1 MESFILLIF
10 FTLALALIVS
20 ELVGAKHIKKA
31 KIFRCVI
38 VVVSI
43 LCFSYWFFEQSS
55 STIKQNSMVVQIMN
69 KLPQP
74 IDFYILKIGH
84 NDSSKTLNHL
94 DIISPNNYRI
104 EYLDMAESDEFW
116 LVGYLGK
123 KDIVYFTQYYV
134 PNKDMDQIIEINN
147 YFNQNQKLSKSA
159 NEAIQN
165 FRSNKMKNSVWVTLA
180 LLLLFLN
187 IVKIFRKKK
196 RKTIF
201 G

>member
-10 FTLALALIVS
+10 FTLALALIAS
-20 ELVGAKHIKKA
+20 ALVGAKHIKKA
-31 KIFRCVI
+31 KIFRGVI

-43 LCFSYWFFEQSS
+43 LYFSYWFFEQSS

-123 KDIVYFTQYYV
+123 KDIVYFTQYYI

-187 IVKIFRKKK
+187 IVKIFGKKK